1 MRPAQVSHPNNSQP
15 ARQKDLYGPS
25 FIQAAKRLGQPVIK
39 SPSLSALENTNAT
52 ANLSTTQ
59 KSGHPFIQAPASHL
73 SQPVNLKALQA
84 HVKSISYP
92 FTHLAN
98 RSASSSDDQMA
109 L

>member
-1 MRPAQVSHPNNSQP
+1 MRPAQVSHPNNSHP
-15 ARQKDLYGPS
+15 ARQKDLFSHS
-25 FIQAAKRLGQPVIK
+25 FIQAAKRPRKPVIK
-39 SPSLSALENTNAT
+39 SPSLSALKNTNAT
-52 ANLSTTQ
+52 ASLATTQ
-59 KSGHPFIQAPASHL
+59 KSGQPFIQAPASHL